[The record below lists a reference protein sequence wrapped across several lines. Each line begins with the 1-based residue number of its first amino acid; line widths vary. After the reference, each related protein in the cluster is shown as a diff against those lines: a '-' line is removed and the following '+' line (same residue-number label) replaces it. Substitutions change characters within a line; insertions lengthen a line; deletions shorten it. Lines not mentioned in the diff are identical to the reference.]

1 MNIFKDRN
9 MYLGEVNSKSLGTDF
24 VELIELTRSI
34 RNKLGCRK
42 YMVDWYV
49 LTLLEIANTF
59 SLSDLVGDGTDA
71 GDRLYTLI
79 IQSMRREKPAAHT
92 RIGDAIDEY
101 IQKHP
106 LPFLEEETRVAVYM
120 ADLSDLYLEHAAQ
133 RYVEEK
139 EHIVRC
145 QYDHVYIDQQ
155 FEAIVGIIG
164 NEEEMIRLNELIL
177 TRFMKVKPLEAYLQ
191 GYTAAFMDNL
201 THRDIQTD
209 RTVLQILL
217 DRQES

>member
-1 MNIFKDRN
+1 MMLNIFRDRN

-24 VELIELTRSI
+24 VALIELTRSI

-42 YMVDWYV
+42 YMVDWYL
-49 LTLLEIANTF
+49 LTLLKIANTF
-59 SLSDLVGDGTDA
+59 SVADLVGDGTDA

-101 IQKHP
+101 IREHP
-106 LPFLEEETRVAVYM
+106 LPSL
-120 ADLSDLYLEHAAQ
+120 
-133 RYVEEK
+133 EEK

-155 FEAIVGIIG
+155 FEAIVGITG

-201 THRDIQTD
+201 THRDMQTD

-217 DRQES
+217 DRQEF

>member
-1 MNIFKDRN
+1 MLNIFRDKN
-9 MYLGEVNSKSLGTDF
+9 TFLGEVNTKELGVDF
-24 VELIELTRSI
+24 VEFIELARSI

-42 YMVDWYV
+42 YMVDWYL

-59 SLSDLVGDGTDA
+59 SVSDLVGDGTDT

-79 IQSMRREKPAAHT
+79 IQSMRQEKPATHT

-106 LPFLEEETRVAVYM
+106 LPFLEEETRIAVYM

-145 QYDHVYIDQQ
+145 QYDHIDQQ
-155 FEAIVGIIG
+155 FEAIVGITG
-164 NEEEMIRLNELIL
+164 NEAEMIRLNELIL

-201 THRDIQTD
+201 THRDMQTD
-209 RTVLQILL
+209 RTALQILL
-217 DRQES
+217 DRPES